1 MKVALGAAAA
11 LTGAG
16 ALLYILWRP
25 RRSPRNT
32 PEQHLG
38 SLKDKQVKSTPSS
51 QKSSD
56 TGDPNPTDSCS
67 DTITTEQ
74 GIPKPDE
81 SLHTDTFLGSRKR
94 KAESEYNIDTNVNCD
109 LETKPVNTDAYFAAG
124 TCENYTDTTK
134 HDTSACEKGCEVI
147 MTRVAEVKS
156 VPCNKES
163 DAGEMAMSEICN
175 LTQACVNQEV
185 KEELNEVVYE
195 LSVIPEKCQTLPVS
209 ESNKTIERET
219 DYPNNYD
226 STITAQVVKNDE
238 NVTAGASK
246 DTSRVYIDAFDDI
259 SIVNETFH
267 GIESLSNEVG
277 HREDKNTRHE
287 PLSKLMTAVETDKP
301 GQIEEVFMEVQN
313 QTVKN
318 SNDCIVSEISNEIH
332 IVECRNIQKETANP
346 RELEEE
352 EEGRT
357 KTQEEK
363 GEKKVLG
370 QYEKEAI
377 EQLLEVSIE
386 PNTEEDPH
394 THSSEELGNGEAAS
408 THISIEVKEVCPSH
422 EVENAGNQLADASHV
437 EEEKTV
443 PQLPREVVTE
453 CRITEED
460 PVINIDLEEKHMSN
474 TIRLEEPITISV
486 TQQKA
491 AVPGNLTNLLSTEIQ
506 EGHISKV
513 IVSDE
518 QEDCSAI
525 VCQAEEQ
532 QDISINSIDQQ
543 ISASK
548 EGNTE
553 LSLAVEEKINAE
565 FGNLTCKELVGS
577 EREDSVSEATEPHC
591 LQEKN
596 QEDVNQSKRAS
607 SEEVEDV
614 VEDESKSLSIS
625 VKHTVDEKPMAN
637 PNYQGEMTSS
647 QVEEKEKHQKLENR
661 GDEQQGKSIASFSQE
676 EVEKRDLEKEITVE
690 SQGEEQ
696 EKQVIPKPNVM
707 ECSEAVADYQAE
719 KDLSANQKQQEE
731 VVGNKSAEKEAT
743 KKEVKGTKQEKVM
756 SEKQAPSRKG
766 KPEVKAEGKKKTQGK
781 KQRKGD
787 HHKVEGPVQEKLS
800 SSNVQEGVE
809 SGNGILEEKT
819 VTVRKQEKTEKNKEE
834 EEKKLTA
841 KQLEDMER
849 RKKKIKKV
857 ISGGQEEEKKV
868 EDERK
873 EKVITNTEKKENV
886 VIEKE
891 EDEVSSKE
899 QQQQQQRSQGDK
911 REDKVVT
918 STDKEEDVV
927 IEKDEDE
934 VSSKE
939 QHQTQGD
946 QREEKVVTSTE
957 KEEDVVI
964 EKDEDEVNGKE
975 EEEEQHQQRTRGD
988 SASADLELDLGSEQE
1003 SQNYDASSL
1012 QSVDSGQGSS
1022 EIEPETLFVPSTYPA
1037 PAHDQYIFYD
1047 FEIPQTLVGRLIGR
1061 RGAFVNKIKATTD
1074 ATVVVHPHRNRRL
1087 KLCSVEGSRQQV
1099 AAALKMI
1106 REQFPESRYSDVTLE
1121 QVSGN
1126 ISGGHD
1132 PAPALDNQTM
1142 QMELTAGVVVE
1153 VRVSAVVSAGELW
1166 VQQPLHPS
1174 FSALHR
1180 LHTCMNLNYQDGSTT
1195 PLLPSPIQERT
1206 VCVGR
1211 VGEQWMRCQVLRE
1224 EEGGGVLVVLLD
1236 MGGNI
1241 NLPLTALRQIRYDYM
1256 TLPFQ
1261 ATQCFLQ
1268 GIQPS
1273 EDGEVWSNEATEA
1286 MRELVGDMILFA
1298 AVVSYTPDCV
1308 PLISLYR
1315 RDHDQFVHLNERLVG
1330 LGHAQWLSQQSS

>member
-25 RRSPRNT
+25 RRSPTNT

-38 SLKDKQVKSTPSS
+38 SLKDKHIKSTPSS

-56 TGDPNPTDSCS
+56 TGDPNPTDGSS
-67 DTITTEQ
+67 NTITTEQ

-109 LETKPVNTDAYFAAG
+109 RETKSVKTDAYFAAG
-124 TCENYTDTTK
+124 TCENDTDTTK
-134 HDTSACEKGCEVI
+134 HDDTSSCEKGCEVM
-147 MTRVAEVKS
+147 MTSNEVKS

-163 DAGEMAMSEICN
+163 DAGEVAVSEICN

-195 LSVIPEKCQTLPVS
+195 LSVISQKCQTLPVS

-219 DYPNNYD
+219 DYPNND
-226 STITAQVVKNDE
+226 STINAQVVKNNE

-246 DTSRVYIDAFDDI
+246 DASRVYIDAFDDI
-259 SIVNETFH
+259 SIVNETLH
-267 GIESLSNEVG
+267 GIESLSNKVG
-277 HREDKNTRHE
+277 HTEDKNTTNE
-287 PLSKLMTAVETDKP
+287 PLSKLMKAVETDKP
-301 GQIEEVFMEVQN
+301 GQTEEVFMEVQN

-318 SNDCIVSEISNEIH
+318 SNDCIVNEISNEIH
-332 IVECRNIQKETANP
+332 IVECSIQKETANP

-352 EEGRT
+352 QELEEEGIT
-357 KTQEEK
+357 KIQEEK
-363 GEKKVLG
+363 EEKKVLG
-370 QYEKEAI
+370 HYEKEAI
-377 EQLLEVSIE
+377 EQLPVLEVSIE
-386 PNTEEDPH
+386 PNIEDDPH
-394 THSSEELGNGEAAS
+394 IHSSEELGNGEASS
-408 THISIEVKEVCPSH
+408 THISIEGKEVCPSH
-422 EVENAGNQLADASHV
+422 EVEEAGNQLADASHV
-437 EEEKTV
+437 EEEKTI
-443 PQLPREVVTE
+443 PQISREVVTE
-453 CRITEED
+453 CRIIEED

-486 TQQKA
+486 AQQKA
-491 AVPGNLTNLLSTEIQ
+491 SLLSTEIQ

-513 IVSDE
+513 VASDE

-525 VCQAEEQ
+525 VCQAEKQ
-532 QDISINSIDQQ
+532 QDNNINSIDQQ

-548 EGNTE
+548 KGNTE
-553 LSLAVEEKINAE
+553 LSLVVEEKINAE
-565 FGNLTCKELVGS
+565 FGNLVNSSLKHFETTNDNEGHKTCKELMGS
-577 EREDSVSEATEPHC
+577 ERENS
-591 LQEKN
+591 
-596 QEDVNQSKRAS
+596 
-607 SEEVEDV
+607 
-614 VEDESKSLSIS
+614 
-625 VKHTVDEKPMAN
+625 
-637 PNYQGEMTSS
+637 NYQGEITSS
-647 QVEEKEKHQKLENR
+647 QVEENEKHQKLENR
-661 GDEQQGKSIASFSQE
+661 GDEQQGKYMDSLEKKPIASFSQE

-690 SQGEEQ
+690 SQGE
-696 EKQVIPKPNVM
+696 KQVIPKLNVM
-707 ECSEAVADYQAE
+707 ECSEAVGDHQAE
-719 KDLSANQKQQEE
+719 KDLSDNQKQQEE

-756 SEKQAPSRKG
+756 SDKQAPSKKG

-787 HHKVEGPVQEKLS
+787 HHKVEGPVQEKQS

-809 SGNGILEEKT
+809 SGNGIMEKKT
-819 VTVRKQEKTEKNKEE
+819 VTVRQQEKTEKNKDEE
-834 EEKKLTA
+834 ERKLTA
-841 KQLEDMER
+841 KQLEDMDR
-849 RKKKIKKV
+849 RKNKKIKKV
-857 ISGGQEEEKKV
+857 IGGGQEEENKV
-868 EDERK
+868 EDKRE
-873 EKVITNTEKKENV
+873 EKVIKNTEKEENV
-886 VIEKE
+886 VIENE
-891 EDEVSSKE
+891 EDEVSSKG
-899 QQQQQQRSQGDK
+899 QQWSQGDK
-911 REDKVVT
+911 REDKDVT
-918 STDKEEDVV
+918 STEKEEDVV

-934 VSSKE
+934 VSNKE

-975 EEEEQHQQRTRGD
+975 QQQRTRGD

-1022 EIEPETLFVPSTYPA
+1022 EIEPETLFVPSSYPA
-1037 PAHDQYIFYD
+1037 PTHDQYIFYD

-1087 KLCSVEGSRQQV
+1087 KLCSVEGTRQQV
-1099 AAALKMI
+1099 ASALKMI

-1126 ISGGHD
+1126 VPGGHD

-1142 QMELTAGVVVE
+1142 QMELTAGVIVE

-1195 PLLPSPIQERT
+1195 PLLPSPIQGKLT
-1206 VCVGR
+1206 LVSVC
-1211 VGEQWMRCQVLRE
+1211 
-1224 EEGGGVLVVLLD
+1224 
-1236 MGGNI
+1236 
-1241 NLPLTALRQIRYDYM
+1241 
-1256 TLPFQ
+1256 
-1261 ATQCFLQ
+1261 
-1268 GIQPS
+1268 IQF
-1273 EDGEVWSNEATEA
+1273 
-1286 MRELVGDMILFA
+1286 I
-1298 AVVSYTPDCV
+1298 
-1308 PLISLYR
+1308 
-1315 RDHDQFVHLNERLVG
+1315 
-1330 LGHAQWLSQQSS
+1330 